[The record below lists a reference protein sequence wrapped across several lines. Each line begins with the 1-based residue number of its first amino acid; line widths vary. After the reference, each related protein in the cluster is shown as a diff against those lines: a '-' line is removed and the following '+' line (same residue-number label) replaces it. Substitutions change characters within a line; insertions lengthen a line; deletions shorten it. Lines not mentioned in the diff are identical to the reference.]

1 MREAALAFLNALDG
15 YTLRHIAGAAR
26 PPCPQPG
33 ARWFRREDGVR
44 QVHLK
49 RAYDVAAVEDGIRV
63 LVDRLWPRG
72 LKRDEA
78 AIDHWL
84 KGVAPST
91 ELRRWFGHEPSRWPE
106 FEQRYRAEL
115 ATRPPPDLTILRGLL
130 EGRGRLTLL
139 FAAADTERNNA
150 VVLRDVLLR
159 DGGETSRVAGGWPAC
174 FEATSGARQT
184 GRWCGRGPRP
194 PPRRGNRR
202 GGRS

>member
-1 MREAALAFLNALDG
+1 M
-15 YTLRHIAGAAR
+15 
-26 PPCPQPG
+26 
-33 ARWFRREDGVR
+33 R

-49 RAYDVAAVEDGIRV
+49 RAYDAAAVEDGIRV

-84 KGVAPST
+84 KGVAPSSG
-91 ELRRWFGHEPSRWPE
+91 LRRWFGHEPSRWPE

-115 ATRPPPDLTILRGLL
+115 ATSPPDLAVLRGLL

-159 DGGETSRVAGGWPAC
+159 DGGETAG
-174 FEATSGARQT
+174 
-184 GRWCGRGPRP
+184 
-194 PPRRGNRR
+194 
-202 GGRS
+202 

>member
-1 MREAALAFLNALDG
+1 MPVPAIPASHLKLKRVYLPAE
-15 YTLRHIAGAAR
+15 
-26 PPCPQPG
+26 PS
-33 ARWFRREDGVR
+33 DGVR
-44 QVHLK
+44 
-49 RAYDVAAVEDGIRV
+49 I

-91 ELRRWFGHEPSRWPE
+91 GLRRWFGHEPSRWPE

-115 ATRPPPDLTILRGLL
+115 ATSPPDLTILHGLL

-159 DGGETSRVAGGWPAC
+159 DGGETAG
-174 FEATSGARQT
+174 
-184 GRWCGRGPRP
+184 
-194 PPRRGNRR
+194 
-202 GGRS
+202 